1 MSGSLAKIKRVAFFS
16 GGWES
21 IVESMPVVTQSGVG
35 AGSLVMPELGLR
47 PLSHRH
53 F

>member
-1 MSGSLAKIKRVAFFS
+1 MSGPLAKIKRMAFFS
-16 GGWES
+16 GGWGS
-21 IVESMPVVTQSGVG
+21 IVESMPVVTQSRAG

-47 PLSHRH
+47 PLFHRP